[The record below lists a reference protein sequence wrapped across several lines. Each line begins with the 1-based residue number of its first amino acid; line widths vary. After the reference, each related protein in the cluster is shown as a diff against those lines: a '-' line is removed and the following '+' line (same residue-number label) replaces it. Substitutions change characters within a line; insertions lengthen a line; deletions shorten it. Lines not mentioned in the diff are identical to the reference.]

1 MSDLQRYLRQ
11 DDSKN
16 FVFKY
21 LSSQNIVQSIL
32 QPLIVHCQNKKS
44 LRISAT
50 KLIVML
56 TMPAEKELSDTISQ
70 HVGLKSKPSSAL
82 DFLQKNYVNYLQK
95 LKSSFLS
102 ARFMAP
108 FTLELTNAW
117 APFDGSDRDNND
129 SRVIGLGLTLFRNLL
144 HVPDALPNLL
154 VPAQYTH
161 LKEDFMKTLESEH
174 ILELVL
180 HFIQHV
186 NEDNSNSWQLL
197 LLEIVYLLVR
207 EHNPASLLACPS
219 PGKDEKLEEKKD
231 EKKSDL
237 AAESEQKTALLEQ
250 HLNDA
255 ISSGGSATTYV
266 KSDKA
271 RVLLK
276 GFVEEFLRVG
286 YGTKISSVLLLLCV
300 ESFM

>member
-44 LRISAT
+44 LRILAT

-129 SRVIGLGLTLFRNLL
+129 SRVIGLGLALFRNLL
-144 HVPDALPNLL
+144 HVPYPRRL
-154 VPAQYTH
+154 H
-161 LKEDFMKTLESEH
+161 ERFMRTLESEH

-186 NEDNSNSWQLL
+186 NEDNSNSWLLL

-207 EHNPASLLACPS
+207 RHNPASLLACPS

-237 AAESEQKTALLEQ
+237 AESEQKTALLEQ

-255 ISSGGSATTYV
+255 ISSGGSDTTYV

-276 GFVEEFLRVG
+276 GFVDEFLRVG
-286 YGTKISSVLLLLCV
+286 YGTKISSLLLLLCV